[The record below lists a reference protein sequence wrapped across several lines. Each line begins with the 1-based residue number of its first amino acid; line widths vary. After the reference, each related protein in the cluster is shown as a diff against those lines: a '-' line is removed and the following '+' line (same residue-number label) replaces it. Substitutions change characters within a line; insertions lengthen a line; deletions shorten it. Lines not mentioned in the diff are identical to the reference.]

1 MDAKEEK
8 LKQFFEQIRGKG
20 NPTAADIKNAA
31 AAAGDVSGIMP
42 EILSY
47 AAGMGVDA
55 AAELADLTKA
65 QATIRKKAEEEEKG
79 CIPHFERVT
88 TAEIKPVAW
97 IVKKIIERAAVVL
110 VFGDSGTGKS
120 FFAISLAAC
129 IATGTDFFGYPVKRR
144 GAVLYVAGEGISGL
158 SRRFYAWEIARNI
171 SLKDAPIFRYTG
183 AANLIDR
190 PEELS
195 QAVKA
200 HIEEHGEP
208 RLVILDTWSRTIGGD
223 DSNPQDAAAALAAL
237 DRIRVQY
244 PKLTILIVHHSGHTA
259 KDRARGWSGLFAAM
273 DSVYRLEK
281 FDTQIVITNTKQKED
296 APVQPM
302 AFELRNEKLP
312 GVITEDEEQE
322 YSACCEP
329 CEYTPPERQPKGEN
343 QQAVI
348 TILQEQGSMDRMALY
363 NAFNVET
370 GKRKSQFDQTLNP
383 LIDRK
388 IVKLDGGILSV

>member
-1 MDAKEEK
+1 MNKDEK
-8 LKQFFEQIRGKG
+8 LKQFFEQIRGTE
-20 NPTAADIKNAA
+20 NPTAQNIRNAA
-31 AAAGDVSGIMP
+31 AATGDVSEIIP
-42 EILSY
+42 VILSY
-47 AAGMGVDA
+47 AAGVGIDA

-65 QATIRKKAEEEEKG
+65 QEAVRKTAEGKENG
-79 CIPHFERVT
+79 RMPHFERVT

-97 IVKKIIERAAVVL
+97 IVKKIIERGTVVL

-120 FFAISLAAC
+120 FFAISLAAS
-129 IATGTDFFGYPVKRR
+129 IATGTGFFDYPVKRP

-158 SRRFYAWEIARNI
+158 SRRFYAWEIAHGRRLN
-171 SLKDAPIFRYTG
+171 DAPVFRYTG

-190 PEELS
+190 PDELS
-195 QAVKA
+195 LAIEG

-208 RLVILDTWSRTIGGD
+208 RVIIFDTWARTIGGD
-223 DSNPQDAAAALAAL
+223 DSNSQDAAVAMAAL
-237 DRIRVQY
+237 DRIRARY
-244 PKLTILIVHHSGHTA
+244 PELTVLIVHHSGHTA
-259 KDRARGWSGLFAAM
+259 KDRARGWSGLSAAM

-281 FDTQIVITNTKQKED
+281 SDTQIVVTNTKQKED

-302 AFELRNEKLP
+302 AFTLLNVKLD
-312 GVITEDEEQE
+312 GVISEDGEQE

-348 TILQEQGSMDRMALY
+348 TILREQGSMDRSALY
-363 NAFNVET
+363 GAFTVKT

-388 IVKLDGGILSV
+388 IVKFDGGILSV